1 MQEIVNFDTVKD
13 MIITVRNQQVIVD
26 SDVAKL
32 YGVETKR
39 INEAVKN
46 NPEKFPTG
54 YVMELSEEEH
64 HFLRSKIS
72 TLEKSGKGQHVKYL
86 SKVFTE
92 KGLYML
98 ATVLKSEKATQTT
111 LLIVETFAQLRELS
125 RIVQE
130 TIANPDEVNQKN
142 LTEKS
147 GILMASILGHNLQTT
162 DTETSIELNLALLK
176 VKHTVK
182 RKDKKDK

>member
-1 MQEIVNFDTVKD
+1 MQEIVNFDTVKN
-13 MIITVRNQQVIVD
+13 MIIAVRNQQVIVD

-46 NPEKFPTG
+46 NPERFPAG

-64 HFLRSKIS
+64 RSLRSKIS
-72 TLEKSGKGQHVKYL
+72 TLEKSGKGQHVKYY

-98 ATVLKSEKATQTT
+98 ATILKSKKATQTT
-111 LLIVETFAQLRELS
+111 ILIVETFAQLRELS
-125 RIVQE
+125 RAVQE
-130 TIANPDEVNQKN
+130 TVENPNDTNQKN
-142 LTEKS
+142 LAEKS
-147 GILMASILGHNLQTT
+147 GILMTDILGNKMQTT

-182 RKDKKDK
+182 CKGR